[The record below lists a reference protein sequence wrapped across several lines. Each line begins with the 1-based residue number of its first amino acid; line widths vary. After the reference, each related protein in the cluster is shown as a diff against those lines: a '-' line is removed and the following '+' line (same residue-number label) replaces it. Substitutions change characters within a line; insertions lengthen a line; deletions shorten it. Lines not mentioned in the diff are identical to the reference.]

1 MPSRS
6 IRASISNPAALSL
19 CCLLAL
25 PAAAQELNPYD
36 VTAVDQFSSGLKHGR
51 TAYEGMERGDID
63 FEPMREVAPRDQN
76 TSLPPVQVVA
86 YSDPP
91 PVHEV
96 VVRPDPEPELTG
108 EHKIFEQIRID
119 VAIAKCI
126 LRNVCSEE
134 VKKIPGVYFG
144 DEQESDD
151 TWQQGGADSGL
162 EVLTEGPA
170 STREAT
176 TTEGV
181 PSSAPSGT
189 NQQRPGRVFVEEPAP
204 ATDQ

>member
-63 FEPMREVAPRDQN
+63 FEPMREVVPRDN
-76 TSLPPVQVVA
+76 NSSLPPVQVVA

-91 PVHEV
+91 PVYEV
-96 VVRPDPEPELTG
+96 VVRPDAEPELFG

-119 VAIAKCI
+119 VEIAKCI
-126 LRNVCSEE
+126 LRNICSEE

-170 STREAT
+170 NTQDT
-176 TTEGV
+176 Q
-181 PSSAPSGT
+181 PSAPSGD
-189 NQQRPGRVFVEEPAP
+189 NPQRPGRVFVEEPAP